1 MVIRI
6 QTPRLG
12 LSLSMT
18 RSDLIYES
26 PDKGETIYA
35 RKIGSTERVLL
46 SMSEKAWSRINEQE
60 QAEVWK
66 DIRALA
72 KTNPSLNDVLERL
85 LVVYNLIK
93 KENI

>member
-1 MVIRI
+1 
-6 QTPRLG
+6 
-12 LSLSMT
+12 MT
-18 RSDLIYES
+18 RNDLIYES

-35 RKIGSTERVLL
+35 RKAGSTERVLL

-66 DIRALA
+66 DIRELA
-72 KTNPSLNDVLERL
+72 KTNASLNDVLDRL

-93 KENI
+93 KENSL

>member
-1 MVIRI
+1 
-6 QTPRLG
+6 
-12 LSLSMT
+12 MT
-18 RSDLIYES
+18 KSDLIYES

-35 RKIGSTERVLL
+35 RKAGSSERVLL

-66 DIRALA
+66 DITELA
-72 KTNPSLNDVLERL
+72 KTNPALNDVMDRL

-93 KENI
+93 KENSL

>member
-1 MVIRI
+1 MGPLHY
-6 QTPRLG
+6 T
-12 LSLSMT
+12 MKN
-18 RSDLIYES
+18 DLIYES

-35 RKIGSTERVLL
+35 RKVGSTERVLL

-66 DIRALA
+66 DIRELA

-93 KENI
+93 KENT

>member
-1 MVIRI
+1 
-6 QTPRLG
+6 
-12 LSLSMT
+12 MT
-18 RSDLIYES
+18 GHDLIYES

-35 RKIGSTERVLL
+35 RKAGSTERVLL

-66 DIRALA
+66 DIRGLA
-72 KTNPSLNDVLERL
+72 KTNPSLNDVLDRL

-93 KENI
+93 KENSL

>member
-1 MVIRI
+1 
-6 QTPRLG
+6 
-12 LSLSMT
+12 MT
-18 RSDLIYES
+18 RNDLIYES

-35 RKIGSTERVLL
+35 RKAGSTERVLL

-66 DIRALA
+66 DIRELA
-72 KTNPSLNDVLERL
+72 KTNASLNDVLDRL

-93 KENI
+93 KENSS

>member
-1 MVIRI
+1 
-6 QTPRLG
+6 
-12 LSLSMT
+12 MT

-35 RKIGSTERVLL
+35 RKAGSTERVLL

-66 DIRALA
+66 DIRELA
-72 KTNPSLNDVLERL
+72 KTNPSLNNVMDRL

-93 KENI
+93 KENSL

>member
-1 MVIRI
+1 LG
-6 QTPRLG
+6 RLHYMMG
-12 LSLSMT
+12 H
-18 RSDLIYES
+18 DLIYES

-35 RKIGSTERVLL
+35 RKVGSTDRVLI

-66 DIRALA
+66 DIRGLA
-72 KTNPSLNDVLERL
+72 KTNPSLNDVLDRL

-93 KENI
+93 KENSL

>member
-1 MVIRI
+1 
-6 QTPRLG
+6 
-12 LSLSMT
+12 MT

-35 RKIGSTERVLL
+35 RKVGSTERVLL

-66 DIRALA
+66 DIRELA

-93 KENI
+93 KENT

>member
-1 MVIRI
+1 LVH
-6 QTPRLG
+6 LHY
-12 LSLSMT
+12 MT

-35 RKIGSTERVLL
+35 RKVGSTERVLI

-60 QAEVWK
+60 QAEIWK
-66 DIRALA
+66 DIRGLA
-72 KTNPSLNDVLERL
+72 KTNPSLNDVLDRL

-93 KENI
+93 KENSL

>member
-1 MVIRI
+1 
-6 QTPRLG
+6 
-12 LSLSMT
+12 MT

-35 RKIGSTERVLL
+35 RKVGSTERVLI

-66 DIRALA
+66 DIRELA
-72 KTNPSLNDVLERL
+72 KTNASLNDVLDRL

-93 KENI
+93 KENSL

>member
-1 MVIRI
+1 MK
-6 QTPRLG
+6 
-12 LSLSMT
+12 
-18 RSDLIYES
+18 SDLIYES

-35 RKIGSTERVLL
+35 RKVGSTERVLL

-66 DIRALA
+66 DIRELA
-72 KTNPSLNDVLERL
+72 KTNTALNDVMDRL

-93 KENI
+93 KENL